1 MSSDFVHIHVHTE
14 YSLLDGQST
23 IDGLMARA
31 KELEQESMAITDH
44 GVMFG
49 AIDFFRAAKAN
60 NIKPIIGME
69 AYLAPR
75 TMFDRDN
82 DLDRKPYHMLL
93 LAQNM
98 EGYRNLCKL
107 ASEAQLNG
115 YYYRPRIDADLLR
128 EHSAGLIATTGCL
141 ASQIPSLILQ
151 QREDEAEQKL
161 KWFHETF
168 GPDRFFLELQ
178 NHDIED
184 LDRFNKWLIG
194 YRQRNPGSL
203 RLVATNDV
211 HYVMKDDADNHD
223 TLLCIQTGS
232 QKKEDAR
239 KRMTLSP
246 FGSYY
251 LKSSAEMW
259 ADFSERG
266 GRYGGLD
273 ESFIRES
280 FESTLQIADMTD
292 LDLNSKGYHLPKFP
306 LPQGRGWTENAY
318 MRHLCTMGLSWR
330 FPGHED
336 DPKLQER
343 LEFEL
348 AVIDRMGFNTYFLIV
363 WDLCEFARSAD
374 IWWNV
379 RGSGAGSLVAY
390 CLGITSI
397 DPLQNSLLFE
407 RFLNPGRI
415 TMPDIDLD
423 YPDNQ
428 RGQMIAYAV
437 EKYGDDK
444 VAAIITFGTM
454 GAKASVKDVGRAL
467 GIDIGK
473 INRAAGM
480 IPQEAKQKKI
490 REYIDANSEL
500 QQLYKSDEEMRTVLD
515 TAMALQGMTRHASMH
530 AAGVIISDA
539 PLVDYL
545 PLHRITGNTDAS
557 QGVLKSVTQ
566 YSMETAESIGLL
578 KVDFLGLSTLTILRK
593 ACELIER
600 HRYITYNMEN
610 IPYRHDNKHVTDDER
625 KMLDETFQML
635 GRGETVGVFQLESGG
650 MQQMLRGMRPFKFEH
665 IIAGISLY
673 RPGPMDF
680 IPQFNRRMHGEEE
693 VTYLHPKLE
702 PILKETYS
710 IMVYQEQL
718 MQIASDLFGYNLGE
732 ADLMRRAVSK
742 KKEKDL
748 LQHKAIFR
756 ERGPANGID
765 EETAEKIFAEIE
777 FFANYGFNKCLI
789 SSTEIIDADT
799 GRVVTIGELVS
810 GKITVF
816 NTLSANLD
824 TMQLESRAITD
835 VMANGVKPVYTLTTR
850 TGRHITATANHPF
863 YTIDGWKMLGELGTG
878 DLIAAPIQTFKEMQ
892 GIWLAPRVAHV
903 GKNAVILGDP
913 AGRPYDLLQ
922 DMFWDQIVSI
932 VPAGEAE
939 TYDLTIEGTH
949 NFIAN
954 DLLVHN
960 SHAADYAVL
969 TMQTA
974 FLKAHYP
981 EEYMTALL
989 CVQFDNSD
997 KVAVFLDECRRL
1009 QIPILPPDV
1018 NYSQFDFDIQVLE
1031 DGKRAIRFGLG
1042 AIKHVGGGVVDVII
1056 NCRNEHGAFQ
1066 SLEHFCQY
1074 LELKDVG
1081 KRPMESLIKVG
1092 AFDSFGHPRDALLES
1107 LDRIMGFSAQFH
1119 KEKNTRARSLFGDDA
1134 ALQLDIPPA
1143 KKPVLNREQF
1153 GWERELMGL
1162 YVSGNPLD
1170 QHREKFEGMNLMPI
1184 QELKDSGSDGQPVR
1198 IGGEVMSV
1206 RKMPTKSGDMMA
1218 VFMMAD
1224 WHPSGGSIEVVLF
1237 PRTYKKAVDQLA
1249 GWGMP
1254 RELVE
1259 GEIFAVGGTL
1269 DTKRGSPQV
1278 IADGIFLGGETASPR
1293 NPNAGYNPP
1302 ASEFVSTSYD
1312 DETPIYDDEGDG
1324 GVVSQERIV
1333 YASTDPQGSQN
1344 GSAYH
1349 NGNGNGHHAKDM
1361 DIFADLFGSAEQK
1374 PIRHIRVYFPRKGQ
1388 LESDTFLLK
1397 KLHSEFIGKFGE
1409 DTFSIVVL
1417 DDKGRD
1423 NILEFP
1429 QTTGY
1434 SRDLLNALAVWVGE
1448 DNIVVR

>member
-1 MSSDFVHIHVHTE
+1 MRSDFVHIHVHTE

-23 IDGLMARA
+23 IDGLMQRA
-31 KELEQESMAITDH
+31 KELEQEAMAITDH

-49 AIDFFRAAKAN
+49 AIDFFRAAQAN

-98 EGYRNLCKL
+98 QGYRNLCVL

-115 YYYRPRIDADLLR
+115 YYYRPRIDANLLR
-128 EHSAGLIATTGCL
+128 QHSAGLIATTGCL

-151 QREDEAEQKL
+151 QRQDEAEAKL
-161 KWFHETF
+161 EWFHETF
-168 GPDRFFLELQ
+168 GPERFFLELQ
-178 NHDIED
+178 NHNIPD
-184 LDRFNKWLIG
+184 LDSFNEWLIS
-194 YRQRNPGSL
+194 YRRRDPGKL

-211 HYVMKDDADNHD
+211 HYVRKEDADNHD
-223 TLLCIQTGS
+223 TLLCIQTGA
-232 QKKEDAR
+232 QKKDDER

-259 ADFSERG
+259 ADFS
-266 GRYGGLD
+266 GRSANYGGLD
-273 ESFIRES
+273 DEFIRES

-292 LDLNSKGYHLPKFP
+292 LNLNSKGYHLPKFP
-306 LPQGRGWTENAY
+306 LPKGWTEKAY
-318 MRHLCTMGLSWR
+318 MRHLCEMGLSWR
-330 FPGHED
+330 FPGNED
-336 DPKLQER
+336 EPKLQER
-343 LEFEL
+343 LEWEL
-348 AVIDRMGFNTYFLIV
+348 TIIDRMGFNTYFLIV

-467 GIDIGK
+467 GVDIAK

-480 IPQEAKQKKI
+480 IPQEAKQKPL
-490 REYIDANSEL
+490 REYIDGNADLLQVYKTDSEM
-500 QQLYKSDEEMRTVLD
+500 KTVLD
-515 TAMALQGMTRHASMH
+515 TAIALQGMTRHASMH

-600 HRYITYNMEN
+600 HRYIAYTMEN
-610 IPYRHDNKHVTDDER
+610 IPYRHDNKNVTDDER
-625 KMLDETFQML
+625 KMLDETFVLL

-680 IPQFNRRMHGEEE
+680 IPQFNRRMHGEETI
-693 VTYLHPKLE
+693 TYLHPKLE

-710 IMVYQEQL
+710 IITYQEQI
-718 MQIASDLFGYNLGE
+718 MQIASDLFGYSLGE

-748 LQHKAIFR
+748 LQHKATFI
-756 ERGPANGID
+756 ERGPANGVD
-765 EETAEKIFAEIE
+765 AETAEKIFAEIE
-777 FFANYGFNKCLI
+777 FFANYGFNKCLV
-789 SSTEIIDADT
+789 SETLIIDADT
-799 GRVVTIGELVS
+799 GRVVTIGELASGHVS
-810 GKITVF
+810 VF
-816 NTLSANLD
+816 KTLSCDLD
-824 TMQLESRAITD
+824 MMQLEARAITD
-835 VMANGVKPVYTLTTR
+835 VIANGVKPVYTLTTR

-863 YTIDGWKMLGELGTG
+863 YTMAGWKMLGELGAG
-878 DLIAAPIQTFKEMQ
+878 DLVAAPTQTFVEMQ
-892 GIWLAPRVAHV
+892 ATWAMRAQHAVPLQMIYGHAPLHSDS
-903 GKNAVILGDP
+903 N
-913 AGRPYDLLQ
+913 

-932 VPAGEAE
+932 VPAGEEE
-939 TYDLTIEGTH
+939 TFDLTIEGTH

-974 FLKAHYP
+974 FLKTHYP

-997 KVAVFLDECRRL
+997 KVATFLDECRRL

-1018 NYSQFDFDIQVLE
+1018 HYSQFDFDIQVLG

-1042 AIKHVGGGVVDVII
+1042 AIKHVGGGVVEVII
-1056 NCRNEHGAFQ
+1056 NSRSEHGRFE
-1066 SLEHFCQY
+1066 SLEHFCQVI
-1074 LELKDVG
+1074 ELKDIG
-1081 KRPMESLIKVG
+1081 KRSMESLIKVG
-1092 AFDSFGHPRDALLES
+1092 AFDSFGHLRDALLES

-1119 KEKNTRARSLFGDDA
+1119 KEKTTRARSLFGDDA
-1134 ALQLDIPPA
+1134 ALQLEIPAA
-1143 KKPVLNREQF
+1143 KKPIPNREQF

-1170 QHREKFEGMNLMPI
+1170 QHREKFAGMNLMPI
-1184 QELKDSGSDGQPVR
+1184 QELKDKGDDGQMVR
-1198 IGGEVMSV
+1198 VGGEVMSV
-1206 RKMPTKSGDMMA
+1206 RKMPTKSGEMMA
-1218 VFMMAD
+1218 VLMLAD
-1224 WHPSGGSIEVVLF
+1224 WHLSGGSIEVVLF
-1237 PRTYKKAVDQLA
+1237 PRTYKKAVEQLA
-1249 GWGMP
+1249 GWDTH

-1269 DTKRGSPQV
+1269 DTKRGSPQI
-1278 IADGIFLGGETASPR
+1278 IADGIILSSDVARARSTIPASPR
-1293 NPNAGYNPP
+1293 PYDNEFSPP
-1302 ASEFVSTSYD
+1302 AYH
-1312 DETPIYDDEGDG
+1312 DETPIYDEESGEL
-1324 GVVSQERIV
+1324 VSQDRIV
-1333 YASTDPQGSQN
+1333 NAPSPSR
-1344 GSAYH
+1344 S
-1349 NGNGNGHHAKDM
+1349 NGNGHHEDNGHGPTITADV
-1361 DIFADLFGSAEQK
+1361 FSDLFETADTK
-1374 PIRHIRVYFPRKGQ
+1374 PIRHVRVYFPRTGN
-1388 LESDTFLLK
+1388 LEAD
-1397 KLHSEFIGKFGE
+1397 EFRLRRLYGE
-1409 DTFSIVVL
+1409 IISQVGDDPFSIVTEHGP
-1417 DDKGRD
+1417 DDPK
-1423 NILEFP
+1423 LWEFEL
-1429 QTTGY
+1429 TTRY
-1434 SRDLLNALAVWVGE
+1434 DRDLLNRIAALVGE

>member
-1 MSSDFVHIHVHTE
+1 MPSDFVHIHVHTE

-23 IDGLMARA
+23 IDDLMARA
-31 KELEQESMAITDH
+31 KELEQTAMAITDH

-49 AIDFFRAAKAN
+49 AIDFFRAAQAAQV
-60 NIKPIIGME
+60 KPIIGME

-75 TMFDRDN
+75 TMFDRDS

-93 LAQNM
+93 LAQNL
-98 EGYRNLCKL
+98 EGYRNLCLL

-115 YYYRPRIDADLLR
+115 YYYRPRIDANLLR

-151 QREDEAEQKL
+151 QREEEAEQRL

-168 GPDRFFLELQ
+168 GPERFFLELQ
-178 NHDIED
+178 NHDIEELD
-184 LDRFNKWLIG
+184 LFNKWLIQ
-194 YRQRNPGSL
+194 YRKRNPGQL

-211 HYVMKDDADNHD
+211 HYVRKEDADNHD

-232 QKKEDAR
+232 QKSEKPE

-251 LKSSAEMW
+251 LKSSEEMW
-259 ADFSERG
+259 ADFSGRG
-266 GRYGGLD
+266 SRYGGLD
-273 ESFIRES
+273 DEFIRES

-292 LDLNSKGYHLPKFP
+292 LNLNSKGYHLPKFP
-306 LPQGRGWTENAY
+306 LPDGWNEKTY
-318 MRHLCTMGLSWR
+318 MRYLCEMGLSWR
-330 FPGHED
+330 FPGQED

-343 LEFEL
+343 LDWEL
-348 AVIDRMGFNTYFLIV
+348 TIIDRMGFNTYFLIV

-467 GIDIGK
+467 GVDISK
-473 INRAAGM
+473 INRAASM
-480 IPQEAKQKKI
+480 IPQEAKQKKLK
-490 REYIDANSEL
+490 EYIEANPEL
-500 QQLYKSDEEMRTVLD
+500 QDLYDDDDEMRTVLN

-566 YSMETAESIGLL
+566 YPMETAESIGLL

-600 HRYITYNMEN
+600 HRGIAYTMEN
-610 IPYRHDNKHVTDDER
+610 IPYRHDSDRVSDDQR
-625 KMLDETFQML
+625 RMLDETFQML

-680 IPQFNRRMHGEEE
+680 IPTFNRRMHGEEKTE
-693 VTYLHPKLE
+693 YLHPKLE
-702 PILKETYS
+702 PILSETYG

-748 LQHKAIFR
+748 LQHKGIFR
-756 ERGPANGID
+756 ERGPSNGID
-765 EETAEKIFAEIE
+765 EETAEKIFADIE
-777 FFANYGFNKCLI
+777 FFANYGFNK
-789 SSTEIIDADT
+789 
-799 GRVVTIGELVS
+799 
-810 GKITVF
+810 
-816 NTLSANLD
+816 
-824 TMQLESRAITD
+824 
-835 VMANGVKPVYTLTTR
+835 
-850 TGRHITATANHPF
+850 
-863 YTIDGWKMLGELGTG
+863 
-878 DLIAAPIQTFKEMQ
+878 
-892 GIWLAPRVAHV
+892 
-903 GKNAVILGDP
+903 
-913 AGRPYDLLQ
+913 
-922 DMFWDQIVSI
+922 
-932 VPAGEAE
+932 
-939 TYDLTIEGTH
+939 
-949 NFIAN
+949 
-954 DLLVHN
+954 

-997 KVAVFLDECRRL
+997 KVATFLDECRRL
-1009 QIPILPPDV
+1009 QIPILQPDV
-1018 NYSQFDFDIQVLE
+1018 NHSQFDFDIQVLE
-1031 DGKRAIRFGLG
+1031 GGKRAIRFGLG

-1056 NCRNEHGAFQ
+1056 NKRNEHGLFE
-1066 SLEHFCQY
+1066 SLEQFCQVI
-1074 LELKDVG
+1074 ELKDVG

-1107 LDRIMGFSAQFH
+1107 LDRIMGFSSQYH

-1134 ALQLDIPPA
+1134 ALRLEIPSA
-1143 KKPVLNREQF
+1143 KKPVKNRDQF
-1153 GWERELMGL
+1153 TWERELMGL

-1170 QHREKFEGMNLMPI
+1170 QHRDKFASMNLMPI
-1184 QELKDSGSDGQPVR
+1184 QELKDTGYDGQVVR

-1206 RKMPTKSGDMMA
+1206 RKMPTKSGEMMA

-1237 PRTYKKAVDQLA
+1237 PRTYKKAVEQLA
-1249 GWGMP
+1249 ALETP
-1254 RELVE
+1254 RELLE

-1269 DTKRGSPQV
+1269 DLKRGSPQ
-1278 IADGIFLGGETASPR
+1278 ILADGIILEGESVKPR
-1293 NPNAGYNPP
+1293 DPNAGYTPP
-1302 ASEFVSTSYD
+1302 ANEFSSPVYD
-1312 DETPIYDDEGDG
+1312 DDMPIYDEEGG
-1324 GVVSQERIV
+1324 GSVVPQERVV
-1333 YASTDPQGSQN
+1333 YAPAPNRN
-1344 GSAYH
+1344 GNGYH
-1349 NGNGNGHHAKDM
+1349 NGNGNGNGHAPRNGSGNGHHTSEVN
-1361 DIFADLFGSAEQK
+1361 IFADLMGSVEQR
-1374 PIRHIRVYFPRKGQ
+1374 PSRHIRVYFQRTGN
-1388 LESDTFLLK
+1388 LEAD
-1397 KLHSEFIGKFGE
+1397 EFRLRRLYGEIISYSGE
-1409 DTFSIVVL
+1409 DDFSIITENGP
-1417 DDKGRD
+1417 DDPKLWEF
-1423 NILEFP
+1423 NI
-1429 QTTGY
+1429 TTRY
-1434 SRDLLNALAVWVGE
+1434 DRDLLNRIAALVGE

>member
-1 MSSDFVHIHVHTE
+1 MPSDFVHIHVHTE

-23 IDGLMARA
+23 IDDLMARA
-31 KELEQESMAITDH
+31 KELEQEAMAITDH

-49 AIDFFRAAKAN
+49 AIDFFRAAQAAQV
-60 NIKPIIGME
+60 KPIIGME

-75 TMFDRDN
+75 TMFDRDS

-98 EGYRNLCKL
+98 EGYRNLCFL

-115 YYYRPRIDADLLR
+115 YYYRPRIDAKLLR

-151 QREDEAEQKL
+151 QREEEAEQKL

-168 GPDRFFLELQ
+168 GPERFFLEMQ
-178 NHDIED
+178 NHDIEELD
-184 LDRFNKWLIG
+184 LFNKWLIG
-194 YRQRNPGSL
+194 YRKRNPGQL

-211 HYVMKDDADNHD
+211 HYVRKEDADNHD

-232 QKKEDAR
+232 QKSER
-239 KRMTLSP
+239 PEKRMTLSP

-251 LKSSAEMW
+251 LKSSEEMW
-259 ADFSERG
+259 ADFSGRG
-266 GRYGGLD
+266 SKYGGLD
-273 ESFIRES
+273 DEFIRES

-292 LDLNSKGYHLPKFP
+292 LNLNSKGYHLPKFP
-306 LPQGRGWTENAY
+306 LPPGWTENAY
-318 MRHLCTMGLSWR
+318 MRHLCQMGLSWR
-330 FPGHED
+330 FPGNED

-348 AVIDRMGFNTYFLIV
+348 GVIDRMGFNTYFLIV

-467 GIDIGK
+467 GVDISK
-473 INRAAGM
+473 INRAAAM

-500 QQLYKSDEEMRTVLD
+500 QQLYKDDSEMRSVLD

-566 YSMETAESIGLL
+566 YPMETAESIGLL

-600 HRYITYNMEN
+600 HRHIAYTMEN
-610 IPYRHDNKHVTDDER
+610 IPYRHDNKDVTDEER
-625 KMLDETFQML
+625 KMLDETFLML

-680 IPQFNRRMHGEEE
+680 IPTFNRRMHGEESIS
-693 VTYLHPKLE
+693 YLHPKLE

-710 IMVYQEQL
+710 IITYQEQI
-718 MQIASDLFGYNLGE
+718 MQIASDLFGYSLGE

-748 LQHKAIFR
+748 LQHKSIFI

-765 EETAEKIFAEIE
+765 AETAEKIFAEIE
-777 FFANYGFNKCLI
+777 FFANYGFNKCVVAD
-789 SSTEIIDADT
+789 TEIIDADT
-799 GRVVTIGELVS
+799 GLIVSIGLLASGEVS
-810 GKITVF
+810 VF
-816 NTLSANLD
+816 NTLSANLE
-824 TMQLESRAITD
+824 TMQLESRRITD

-850 TGRHITATANHPF
+850 TGRQITATANHPF
-863 YTIDGWKMLGELGTG
+863 YTIDGWKMLGELGAG
-878 DLIAAPIQTFKEMQ
+878 DLIAAPREIPVE
-892 GIWLAPRVAHV
+892 
-903 GKNAVILGDP
+903 GKNTWPDYQLITLGHLLAEGNLCHTTGVYFYTARDEQRDDYIVHMEQFSNSIASVARHKSCHSIYSKRVKRNAPQGLVEWIRELGLWGKGAHEKFIPSDVFTLTNRCIGLLLARMWEDDGHINPQHASAHYTTVSKKLTRQMQHLLLRFGIVSRIYHKVYPYQNGEREGWELHVIGRDMMTLFAQHLGCHFVHSAKVRVLALMIDNLPTQDAVRDIVPFAIKERIQFHRQQRGLTWAQLAEKADV
-913 AGRPYDLLQ
+913 AERLFYNTQ
-922 DMFWDQIVSI
+922 DVNKNGITRRSLSKIAVALESDELKRYAESDIYWDQIVSI
-932 VPAGEAE
+932 IPAGEAE

-997 KVAVFLDECRRL
+997 
-1009 QIPILPPDV
+1009 
-1018 NYSQFDFDIQVLE
+1018 
-1031 DGKRAIRFGLG
+1031 
-1042 AIKHVGGGVVDVII
+1042 
-1056 NCRNEHGAFQ
+1056 
-1066 SLEHFCQY
+1066 
-1074 LELKDVG
+1074 
-1081 KRPMESLIKVG
+1081 
-1092 AFDSFGHPRDALLES
+1092 
-1107 LDRIMGFSAQFH
+1107 
-1119 KEKNTRARSLFGDDA
+1119 
-1134 ALQLDIPPA
+1134 
-1143 KKPVLNREQF
+1143 
-1153 GWERELMGL
+1153 
-1162 YVSGNPLD
+1162 
-1170 QHREKFEGMNLMPI
+1170 
-1184 QELKDSGSDGQPVR
+1184 
-1198 IGGEVMSV
+1198 
-1206 RKMPTKSGDMMA
+1206 
-1218 VFMMAD
+1218 
-1224 WHPSGGSIEVVLF
+1224 
-1237 PRTYKKAVDQLA
+1237 
-1249 GWGMP
+1249 
-1254 RELVE
+1254 
-1259 GEIFAVGGTL
+1259 
-1269 DTKRGSPQV
+1269 
-1278 IADGIFLGGETASPR
+1278 
-1293 NPNAGYNPP
+1293 
-1302 ASEFVSTSYD
+1302 
-1312 DETPIYDDEGDG
+1312 
-1324 GVVSQERIV
+1324 
-1333 YASTDPQGSQN
+1333 
-1344 GSAYH
+1344 
-1349 NGNGNGHHAKDM
+1349 
-1361 DIFADLFGSAEQK
+1361 
-1374 PIRHIRVYFPRKGQ
+1374 
-1388 LESDTFLLK
+1388 
-1397 KLHSEFIGKFGE
+1397 
-1409 DTFSIVVL
+1409 
-1417 DDKGRD
+1417 
-1423 NILEFP
+1423 
-1429 QTTGY
+1429 
-1434 SRDLLNALAVWVGE
+1434 
-1448 DNIVVR
+1448 